1 MKNLKI
7 FLDDKETILD
17 FKEKTFSTGSRGY
30 FAWGKVT
37 DVEGKR
43 FQVTMNIVEIGSRPK
58 EVDKGGNK

>member
-30 FAWGKVT
+30 FAWGKAV

-43 FQVTMNIVEIGSRPK
+43 FQVSCMLIEIGSKPK
-58 EVDKGGNK
+58 KEEIKQ